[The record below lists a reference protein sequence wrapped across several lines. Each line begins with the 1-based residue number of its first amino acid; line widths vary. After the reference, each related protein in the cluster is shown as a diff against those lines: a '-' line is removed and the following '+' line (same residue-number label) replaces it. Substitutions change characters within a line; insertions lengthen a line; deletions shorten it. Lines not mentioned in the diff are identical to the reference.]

1 MKLTK
6 IFILLVLPTLT
17 FGQMKQSAFVFGP
30 KIGVQMTRINI
41 VDNPTTIDSKNRFD
55 FNGGAFARFNRGN
68 FSIQPEVMYQEKGA
82 NFTGEGT
89 QQQSYQYLSTPLIFG
104 YKIAKGINLELGPE
118 YSWALNVGA
127 ADEDRNIFGP
137 DAATDVAL
145 VVGTRI
151 DMLDALS
158 MFSINLRYIHGFSN
172 VTNRTSTA
180 IPPVPLDFRNRT
192 IQFSISYNFSE
203 YYKWWKKYG
212 DKTKK
217 KK

>member
-6 IFILLVLPTLT
+6 LFILLLLPALT
-17 FGQMKQSAFVFGP
+17 FGQMKQGKFVLGP
-30 KIGVQMTRINI
+30 KVGVQMTRINI
-41 VDNPTTIDSKNRFD
+41 VDNPTTIESKNRFD
-55 FNGGAFARFNRGN
+55 FNAGVFGRLNFGK
-68 FSIQPEVMYQEKGA
+68 FSIQPEVMYQEKGG

-89 QQQSYQYLSTPLIFG
+89 QQQSYQYLSTPIILG
-104 YKIAKGINLELGPE
+104 YKIAKGINLEVGPE
-118 YSWALNVGA
+118 YSWALNAGS
-127 ADEDRNIFGP
+127 ADNDRNIYGP
-137 DAATDVAL
+137 DARNDLAL
-145 VVGTRI
+145 VIGTRI

-158 MFSINLRYIHGFSN
+158 MFSVNIRYVQGLTN

-192 IQFSISYNFSE
+192 LQLSISYNFSE

-212 DKTKK
+212 DKKK